1 MGPTQVRQ
9 VCAAPATVRR
19 SDPSCRLSIGD
30 KYPKQASPR
39 DLTPPSKPLI
49 SYMCVYQGNEGVDV
63 KEGCQHTLIENNDIS
78 MQRDE
83 NAGGMLA
90 AWCSS
95 VSR

>member
-1 MGPTQVRQ
+1 
-9 VCAAPATVRR
+9 
-19 SDPSCRLSIGD
+19 
-30 KYPKQASPR
+30 
-39 DLTPPSKPLI
+39 
-49 SYMCVYQGNEGVDV
+49 MCVYQGNEGVDV